1 MWSLSVE
8 VLNPYKAIM
17 ASVEKE
23 ERICPTTLWEK
34 IKAKFNRK

>member
-23 ERICPTTLWEK
+23 ERACLTTLWGK
-34 IKAKFNRK
+34 IKARFNRK